1 MVLGQGGHH
10 LAMLTCFAT
19 VVVAGFVGKVVA
31 SLFGHSYIEKR
42 PDNPKPDSYKFGSSA
57 A

>member
-1 MVLGQGGHH
+1 
-10 LAMLTCFAT
+10 MLTCFAT